1 MSTMYLGFAIA
12 TEIVGTSLLKVSDGF
27 SNLWVTAVSLLAY
40 GLSFYFL
47 SLALR
52 TIPIGVAYAIWSAIG
67 IIVISIIGWFAFE
80 QKLSGLALAG
90 IGVVIVGVVLLQL
103 GVQGEST

>member
-1 MSTMYLGFAIA
+1 MSL
-12 TEIVGTSLLKVSDGF
+12 V
-27 SNLWVTAVSLLAY
+27 AY

-52 TIPIGVAYAIWSAIG
+52 EIPIGVAYAIWSAIG
-67 IIVISIIGWFAFE
+67 IVVISVIGWFAFE

-90 IGVVIVGVVLLQL
+90 LVVVIVGVVLLQL
-103 GVQGEST
+103 GVQGAST